1 MHSMNENSNR
11 ILEMPPRLEYLIDH
25 LDTQGKQRLI
35 HKFKRILTE
44 WDFIEKN
51 KASFEQLSNR
61 EIEIIILV
69 VNGKSNPEIATAL
82 FLSRRTIEQ
91 HRKNINRKLQI
102 SRVTELNKFAY
113 AFDLI

>member
-1 MHSMNENSNR
+1 
-11 ILEMPPRLEYLIDH
+11 MPPKLEYLIDN

-35 HKFKRILTE
+35 HKFKRILIE

-61 EIEIIILV
+61 EIEVIILV
-69 VNGKSNPEIATAL
+69 VNGKSNPEIAKAL

-113 AFDLI
+113 AFNLV